1 MKLNNKINKIVFI
14 GMGLINSSLAR
25 DLKKYNFYNTSIA
38 YSRRASTR
46 EKIKNLN
53 LVDVVESDCKKAV
66 IDADLIIIGVPV
78 DSYEAILKKIITYI
92 KPGAIITDVGSVK
105 KEVIKRVSKIIPTEI
120 SFVPGHPIAGT
131 EKSGPESGF
140 SGLFK
145 DGWCILTP
153 GNSVKKKDI
162 NILILNKENLIGYNL
177 LRKRNY
183 YLVENKT
190 KKRDY
195 YYFDT
200 LIVRKEF
207 RKKNLSKKILNKSIS
222 ISKKSNLPLILI
234 CKKQHV
240 SFYKKFSF
248 KLLKKNNIKFADHK
262 FNSYSMIYAKKNTKN
277 LISNKIQIYLT

>member
-1 MKLNNKINKIVFI
+1 MKIKV
-14 GMGLINSSLAR
+14 
-25 DLKKYNFYNTSIA
+25 LKKNQINNPLK
-38 YSRRASTR
+38 R
-46 EKIKNLN
+46 EI
-53 LVDVVESDCKKAV
+53 CK
-66 IDADLIIIGVPV
+66 
-78 DSYEAILKKIITYI
+78 LKKTFWNYLL
-92 KPGAIITDVGSVK
+92 KSHLEWFNKNVK
-105 KEVIKRVSKIIPTEI
+105 K
-120 SFVPGHPIAGT
+120 
-131 EKSGPESGF
+131 
-140 SGLFK
+140 
-145 DGWCILTP
+145 
-153 GNSVKKKDI
+153 NDI
-162 NILILNKENLIGYNL
+162 NILLLNKENLIGYNL

-183 YLVENKT
+183 YLVADKI
-190 KKRDY
+190 KKKNY

-262 FNSYSMIYAKKNTKN
+262 FNSYSMIYTKKNSKY